1 MSMKENGTGATE
13 QRLIDANALKEQII
27 KEIHHYWNNGDGG
40 YYLAEDVIPDID
52 NAHTVDAVEVVRCK
66 ACQHWQKRHETR
78 GICLKHI
85 AIVTFTTPDFY
96 CACGERRTDHV

>member
-1 MSMKENGTGATE
+1 MATE
-13 QRLIDANALKEQII
+13 QRLIDANAYPCQTCEVSHCYQNCNKFTKWFES
-27 KEIHHYWNNGDGG
+27 
-40 YYLAEDVIPDID
+40 
-52 NAHTVDAVEVVRCK
+52 TVDAAEVVRCK

-78 GICLKHI
+78 GICLKQN